1 MAVTDEL
8 LNCDLCILAYQLY
21 HQSVLWPLDP
31 WYEVLAR
38 GATNRRTR
46 FMAKTHEYAR
56 SLGRAD
62 GDLYAGPACVGG
74 QGDSNATLD
83 PVLTNFSQLR
93 PRDPAFTG
101 DGAVFI
107 ALQAPAYLVNTISR
121 VSACTYSS
129 AWRSAWPH
137 GQAVLTSLVEEG
149 GGEDELIAFEG
160 GTGSFKDSAAAWSPM
175 GFVLK
180 RTRDDGT
187 YDAHIVFRGSR
198 SGNAVRALLG
208 GRDGW
213 FNGPTGNADWV
224 TDMASGLQRDAY
236 VGGDGTVAVGFAAA
250 LKRCMGTLQAALREL
265 NRKYGAPQTIQVSG
279 HSLGAALASLCIG
292 ALTSGT
298 PGVELRKALPG
309 WRGALDA
316 VQGYLLALPPVGN
329 KDYCTGYNGNAAGR
343 VVAPYVAGD
352 PVVECSKSVSF
363 GDTGAA
369 GFAGAQ
375 LGSGGYTPGTL
386 ERLPRPMGARS
397 DENSHEIYLIRA
409 ALLGKAQ
416 RAQVVL
422 ADGMRNVTPW
432 ATYVSFADMLDGRPV
447 SYAAGGA
454 ASIVTRDNLRRVL
467 TNYRFARHF
476 EAFLDMLKSAVA
488 DPKGYRGYHQDATYQ
503 LAGERVLV
511 ALEMCGNIDS
521 DNRDVI
527 VDTVGTQVA
536 ALLGYAVKKEYVR
549 QGWKVRKQPVADG
562 DGVALTADALL
573 GQDFNTRIGLGL
585 ILRALEEKENTRLAD
600 YEKTPE
606 LKLCL
611 EVALPDVSGAQSKL
625 G

>member
-1 MAVTDEL
+1 M
-8 LNCDLCILAYQLY
+8 
-21 HQSVLWPLDP
+21 
-31 WYEVLAR
+31 
-38 GATNRRTR
+38 
-46 FMAKTHEYAR
+46 
-56 SLGRAD
+56 
-62 GDLYAGPACVGG
+62 
-74 QGDSNATLD
+74 
-83 PVLTNFSQLR
+83 
-93 PRDPAFTG
+93 
-101 DGAVFI
+101 
-107 ALQAPAYLVNTISR
+107 
-121 VSACTYSS
+121 
-129 AWRSAWPH
+129 
-137 GQAVLTSLVEEG
+137 
-149 GGEDELIAFEG
+149 
-160 GTGSFKDSAAAWSPM
+160 
-175 GFVLK
+175 
-180 RTRDDGT
+180 
-187 YDAHIVFRGSR
+187 
-198 SGNAVRALLG
+198 
-208 GRDGW
+208 
-213 FNGPTGNADWV
+213 
-224 TDMASGLQRDAY
+224 
-236 VGGDGTVAVGFAAA
+236 
-250 LKRCMGTLQAALREL
+250 
-265 NRKYGAPQTIQVSG
+265 
-279 HSLGAALASLCIG
+279 
-292 ALTSGT
+292 
-298 PGVELRKALPG
+298 
-309 WRGALDA
+309 
-316 VQGYLLALPPVGN
+316 QGYLLALPPVGN
-329 KDYCTGYNGNAAGR
+329 KDYCAGYNGNAAGR

-369 GFAGAQ
+369 GWAGAR

-397 DENSHEIYLIRA
+397 DENSHEIDLIRA

-422 ADGMRNVTPW
+422 AEGMRNVTPW

-454 ASIVTRDNLRRVL
+454 ANIVTRDNLRRVL

-511 ALEMCGNIDS
+511 ALEMCGHIDS

-585 ILRALEEKENTRLAD
+585 ILRALEQKENTRLAD

-611 EVALPDVSGAQSKL
+611 EVALPDVSGRAVEAGEAGLSPASASSPSCLPASPAAGLRGPGARRRTRSIRRSLRSIRPSTSAISTMWRRNTSASGLPRGTSRSKSWGPAL
-625 G
+625 SAISTLCQGTLQRSAHSLSRLRSALATSPSAAAMDAIM